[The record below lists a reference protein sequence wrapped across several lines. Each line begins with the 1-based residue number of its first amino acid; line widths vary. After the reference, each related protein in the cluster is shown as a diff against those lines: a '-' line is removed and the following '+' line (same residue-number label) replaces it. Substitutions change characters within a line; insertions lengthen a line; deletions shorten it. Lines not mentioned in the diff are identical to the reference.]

1 MKILTTL
8 LLLMIGTGGID
19 PGEVLLTGGD
29 FHRDFVVLP
38 AGIEGLELQ
47 TSSGWTRVPRPVPE
61 SGNVLLVA
69 AHPETQ
75 GGIHKGA
82 AFPAPSPQPSSP
94 RPPARDEFAT
104 ENYQLRVEVTPGRGG
119 RELLEVGWGAFG
131 LRGQLPPGET
141 VRFLDPTGCTGVAI
155 QPRKGTGNAWSWDLL
170 TVDACLPG
178 LRPAIIQAVQMREP
192 YLLALVIGY
201 GDAVQL
207 TATSPGQSWA
217 VP

>member
-1 MKILTTL
+1 MKILTAM
-8 LLLMIGTGGID
+8 LLLMIGSGGVEPSEI
-19 PGEVLLTGGD
+19 LLTGGD

-47 TSSGWTRVPRPVPE
+47 TSGEWTSVPRPVPE
-61 SGNVLLVA
+61 AGQMLLIA
-69 AHPETQ
+69 AHQATHR
-75 GGIHKGA
+75 GIAKGA
-82 AFPAPSPQPSSP
+82 PFPAPLPRPFSP

-104 ENYQLRVEVTPGRGG
+104 ENYQLRVDVTPGRGG
-119 RELLEVGWGAFG
+119 RGLLEVRWGAFG

-141 VRFLDPTGCTGVAI
+141 VRFLDPTGCTGVAV
-155 QPRKGTGNAWSWDLL
+155 QPRQGTGGAWSWDLL

-178 LRPAIIQAVQMREP
+178 HQPAIVQTVQVAEP
-192 YLLALVIGY
+192 YLLALVSGY

-207 TATSPGQSWA
+207 AATSPSQSWS

>member
-1 MKILTTL
+1 MLVTAM

-29 FHRDFVVLP
+29 FSRDFVVLP
-38 AGIEGLELQ
+38 AGVQGLELQ
-47 TSSGWTRVPRPVPE
+47 TSGGWTRVPRPVPGAGE
-61 SGNVLLVA
+61 VLLIA
-69 AHPETQ
+69 AHRATHR
-75 GGIHKGA
+75 GIVKGA
-82 AFPAPSPQPSSP
+82 TFPAPSRQPASP
-94 RPPARDEFAT
+94 RPPAREEFAT

-119 RELLEVGWGAFG
+119 RGLLEVRWGAFG

-141 VRFLDPTGCTGVAI
+141 VRFLDPTGCTGVGV
-155 QPRKGTGNAWSWDLL
+155 QPRQGTEGVWSWDLL

-178 LRPAIIQAVQMREP
+178 HQPAIVQTVQVAEP
-192 YLLALVIGY
+192 YRLALVSGY

-207 TATSPGQSWA
+207 AATGPGESWS